1 MALIQY
7 ATWKHICTQIIKI
20 QDLDKK
26 EFEGVA
32 QMVRIFCLLYDN
44 V

>member
-7 ATWKHICTQIIKI
+7 ATWKPIFTLIIKT
-20 QDLDKK
+20 QDLHKK